1 MGAALLDRVGT
12 LRQAALFRTFSDF
25 DLCELAQHATVRRL
39 RRDECLVYEGEQ
51 AKGLLILADGAVR
64 AYREGS
70 DGREQVLCIEQ
81 PVTTL
86 NELQLFDGGPHPAS
100 ISACEESLVLRVP
113 FAHCRHYPHFAST
126 ALELMSERLRNAF
139 ELVHSL
145 SLLSVE
151 QRLARFLLEQADSTR
166 TCPQQG
172 LRVELT
178 MSNQQIGAVVG
189 AVREVVSRCLSKLH
203 KRGLIVF
210 SGRTVAI
217 PDEARLNRFISSSR
231 ANREVRAAAS

>member
-1 MGAALLDRVGT
+1 MGSALLDRAGT

-25 DLCELAQHATVRRL
+25 ELFELAQHATVRRL

-51 AKGLLILADGAVR
+51 ANGLFVLADGAVR
-64 AYREGS
+64 VYREGS

-81 PVTTL
+81 PVKAL
-86 NELQLFDGGPHPAS
+86 NEFHLFDAGPHPAS
-100 ISACEESLVLRVP
+100 MSACEESLVLRIP
-113 FAHCRHYPHFAST
+113 FAHCRHYPHFALT
-126 ALELMSERLRNAF
+126 ALELMSQRLRDAF

-166 TCPQQG
+166 ICPQQG

-189 AVREVVSRCLSKLH
+189 AVREVVSRSLSKLH

-210 SGRTVAI
+210 SGRTLTI

-231 ANREVRAAAS
+231 ANREMRAAAS